1 MIALQNKLT
10 YQDLS
15 KIWNQ
20 ITIIRSSSTYQSA
33 LAFCVISRLFQ
44 ELALAKGLSPQEAQE
59 QGALAAAALGAETLS
74 LAERQANLKR
84 SIALREELV
93 AKAQEIQEEYE
104 EEKSKRDEMVLE
116 RIDLELELETETRI
130 CEKKFL
136 ARKRMV
142 EKPIV
147 TQLMP
152 GVSVSS
158 VDLLCLRSELTV
170 QKELAEQE
178 VSQSCSNASSSPSLK
193 LK

>member
-1 MIALQNKLT
+1 MEPNH
-10 YQDLS
+10 
-15 KIWNQ
+15 
-20 ITIIRSSSTYQSA
+20 QSA

-44 ELALAKGLSPQEAQE
+44 ELALAKGLSPQEARE

-93 AKAQEIQEEYE
+93 AKTQEIQEEYE

-130 CEKKFL
+130 CEKNFL

-193 LK
+193 LE